1 MNYFSTEPG
10 ASPVVIRMRAAT
22 SVLHQQLEDRL
33 NIVARL
39 ADPDARQDLTQRF
52 AVFHLTA
59 EATLRDYLAAIPGL
73 DFDSRCRSRASQL
86 TLPVLAPSAPPFPAP
101 GCAAEALGMF
111 YVIEGATLGGRIILR
126 MLADKGIRDI
136 ALRFLDPYGTDTGA
150 RWRAFLSVLARE
162 ITDDENRIAA
172 ACRGACAGF
181 HHAERLLC
189 EGAG

>member
-1 MNYFSTEPG
+1 LNYFSTEPG
-10 ASPVVIRMRAAT
+10 ASPVVIRVRAAT
-22 SVLHQQLEDRL
+22 GVLHRQLEDRL
-33 NIVARL
+33 DIVARL
-39 ADPDARQDLTQRF
+39 ADPGARQHLTQRF

-59 EATLRDYLAAIPGL
+59 EARLRDYLAAMPGL
-73 DFDSRCRSRASQL
+73 DFDSRSRAPWLAMPASGH
-86 TLPVLAPSAPPFPAP
+86 PVPPFPTP

-126 MLADKGIRDI
+126 MLADKGIRDPS
-136 ALRFLDPYGTDTGA
+136 LGFLDPYGAETGA
-150 RWRAFLSVLARE
+150 RWRAFLSVMARE
-162 ITDDENRIAA
+162 IPDDENRIAA